1 MHNYIFE
8 NDNVVIYGSYHLYH
22 IYYRF
27 LEILEGHQRYQKY
40 EVPYPKK
47 LKCIFKLNYKKEING
62 DLKFHLTIDS
72 AAFLQYILIIV

>member
-8 NDNVVIYGSYHLYH
+8 NDNVVSYGSYHLYH

-40 EVPYPKK
+40 EVPYPK
-47 LKCIFKLNYKKEING
+47 NETVYSN
-62 DLKFHLTIDS
+62 
-72 AAFLQYILIIV
+72 

>member
-40 EVPYPKK
+40 EVPYPDNETVYSNQNKK
-47 LKCIFKLNYKKEING
+47 RNQSRFEVS
-62 DLKFHLTIDS
+62 FHN
-72 AAFLQYILIIV
+72 

>member
-27 LEILEGHQRYQKY
+27 LEIFVGHQRYQKY
-40 EVPYPKK
+40 EVPHPK
-47 LKCIFKLNYKKEING
+47 NETVHSN
-62 DLKFHLTIDS
+62 
-72 AAFLQYILIIV
+72 